1 MQAHPVRLVP
11 NGGRMTPHRAEN
23 PYDWAALLAL
33 IRQAFAG
40 MEGRIDPPS
49 SMHALT
55 ESAIAEQAA
64 AGEVWVIGAPPLACV
79 FLTPKPGRLY
89 IGKLAVAEAQRGRG
103 LGRRLIDL
111 AEVRA
116 RAMGLPLLELQTRV
130 ELVENHAAFAAMGFA
145 KMGETAHP
153 GHVRPTSLTFT
164 RAVAPAAPAPPP

>member
-1 MQAHPVRLVP
+1 
-11 NGGRMTPHRAEN
+11 MTLHRAES

-33 IRQAFAG
+33 IRAAFAG

-55 ESAIAEQAA
+55 EAAIAEQAA
-64 AGEVWVIGAPPLACV
+64 TGEVWVVGAPPVACV

-103 LGRRLIDL
+103 LGRLLVDL

-116 RAMGLPLLELQTRV
+116 RAAGLPLLELQTRV
-130 ELVENHAAFAAMGFA
+130 ELVENHAAFAAMGFVKVGA
-145 KMGETAHP
+145 TAHP
-153 GHVRPTSLTFT
+153 GFARPTSFTFQ
-164 RAVAPAAPAPPP
+164 RAVPPFAPALPP